1 MREAALGIPIR
12 EVILALNYEKRRK
25 TLTLSIRT
33 NNRCRLYSIT
43 WLDCL
48 ASTTSICACNDH
60 SCTNNSYYKP
70 CLVEVVEIGVEY
82 LVFRTYILN

>member
-1 MREAALGIPIR
+1 VREAALGILIR
-12 EVILALNYEKRRK
+12 EVILALNYEKQRK
-25 TLTLSIRT
+25 TPTLSIRT

-48 ASTTSICACNDH
+48 ASVTSICACNDY
-60 SCTNNSYYKP
+60 SYTNNSYHKP

-82 LVFRTYILN
+82 PVFRIYILN